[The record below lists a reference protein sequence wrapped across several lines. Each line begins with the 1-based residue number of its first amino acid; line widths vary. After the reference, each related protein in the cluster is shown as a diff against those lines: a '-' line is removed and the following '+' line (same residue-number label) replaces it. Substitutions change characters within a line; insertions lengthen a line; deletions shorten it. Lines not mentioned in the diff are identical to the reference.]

1 MVVSNRVTFGKK
13 EFKYFIVYK
22 DAKKTRPLCIFLP
35 KKSAYRKG
43 FDETKCVS
51 FLIRDNELLEKYKEV
66 QKKLKISSKKNL
78 IVNQHIMKNI

>member
-35 KKSAYRKG
+35 KKSAYRKS

-66 QKKLKISSKKNL
+66 
-78 IVNQHIMKNI
+78 

>member
-22 DAKKTRPLCIFLP
+22 DAKKTRPLCTFLP
-35 KKSAYRKG
+35 KKSAHRKG

-66 QKKLKISSKKNL
+66 
-78 IVNQHIMKNI
+78 